1 MVALTAQVKDELAAA
16 TVTRPSVRIAELA
29 TLIRCAGSV
38 ELPDP
43 GVPGSAAASLTIEL
57 DREDVAQRVQDVLT
71 GEFNRK
77 VSLSS
82 ASDGSHRKA
91 IVYTLHTDDK
101 VEDLLRRV
109 GLLSRNGLY
118 VVGLPPRVVSGTV
131 ADAEGVWRG
140 AFMARGVVTDPGR
153 VSGVEVIC
161 PCPEVA
167 LALVGAARRLGIG
180 AKTKESRG
188 QDRVV
193 VRDSDAVGA
202 LLTRMGAQV
211 SRLQWEST
219 RAERQTHAPAH
230 RLANFDDAN
239 LRRSARAAVAAAARV
254 ERALA
259 ILGDDVPE
267 HLAEAGTLRVE
278 HRQASLE
285 ELGRLADPQ
294 MTKDAVAGRIRR
306 LLSMA
311 DKRAK
316 DMGIPDTHAAVT
328 EELLNDV

>member
-57 DREDVAQRVQDVLT
+57 DCEDVAQRVQDVLT

-91 IVYTLHTDDK
+91 TVYTLHTDDK

-202 LLTRMGAQV
+202 QIG
-211 SRLQWEST
+211 
-219 RAERQTHAPAH
+219 RAH
-230 RLANFDDAN
+230 
-239 LRRSARAAVAAAARV
+239 V
-254 ERALA
+254 
-259 ILGDDVPE
+259 
-267 HLAEAGTLRVE
+267 
-278 HRQASLE
+278 
-285 ELGRLADPQ
+285 
-294 MTKDAVAGRIRR
+294 
-306 LLSMA
+306 
-311 DKRAK
+311 
-316 DMGIPDTHAAVT
+316 
-328 EELLNDV
+328 